1 MNESNRK
8 NRVVNILVVDSDIHS
23 ARLILELSAHKGIHA
38 NLASDKNSAL
48 DLIEKNNHE
57 LVFLSDKVNHYPN
70 TSSRVQTS
78 FELLQIIRS
87 NSPELPVIMFSCAQ
101 PSSPTSQQEIMENAV
116 RAIHA
121 GCSDFL
127 IKPLDKAKVEKI
139 LDTFVPNHGV
149 CVIASANEGDEDLYT
164 IVGKSPKLI
173 QTVELGKRIAPTS
186 VSVLVS
192 GESGTGKELISYLVH
207 QNSKRSQGPYIKV
220 NCAALSDSLLESE
233 LFGHERGAFTG
244 AYTRRKGRFEMADGG
259 TLLLDEIS
267 ETPLKFQAKLLRIIE
282 QQDFE
287 RVGGNE
293 KVRVD
298 VRIISTT
305 NKNLRQ
311 EIQKGRFRLDL
322 YYRLSSARLVLA
334 PLRERLEDLSEL
346 VWYFINLYA
355 KQSDRRITKLDP
367 AMMDI
372 LSKYEWPGN
381 VRQLRNVVLTSLI
394 LGRGQML
401 SLADVSWLFDE
412 LQPLPQEQK
421 TNIETIAETHETSK
435 KQALDIG
442 GVSLEQLERHAIL
455 NTLRKTQGNQRKA
468 AEVLG
473 ISDRTLRGKIKRYRQ
488 EGCLQAT

>member
-1 MNESNRK
+1 MVESNRK
-8 NRVVNILVVDSDIHS
+8 NRVANILVIDSDIQS
-23 ARLILELSAHKGIHA
+23 ARLILELSARKGIHA
-38 NLASDKNSAL
+38 NLANDKNSAL
-48 DLIEKNNHE
+48 DLLEKDNHD

-70 TSSRVQTS
+70 TPSRVQTS
-78 FELLQIIRS
+78 FELLQIIRLH
-87 NSPELPVIMFSCAQ
+87 SPELPVIMFSCAQ
-101 PSSPTSQQEIMENAV
+101 PSNSKSHQEAVENAV
-116 RAIHA
+116 KAIHA

-127 IKPLDKAKVEKI
+127 IKPLNKDKVEKI
-139 LDTFVPNHGV
+139 LDTFVPNHKV
-149 CVIASANEGDEDLYT
+149 CVIASADEGDENLYT
-164 IVGKSPKLI
+164 IVGKSPKLS
-173 QTVELGKRIAPTS
+173 QTVELAKRIATTS

-305 NKNLRQ
+305 NKNLLKEVQ
-311 EIQKGRFRLDL
+311 EGRFRLDL
-322 YYRLSSARLVLA
+322 YYRLSSARLMMA

-346 VWYFINLYA
+346 VWFFVNLYA
-355 KQSDRRITKLDP
+355 KQTSRRITELDP
-367 AMMDI
+367 AMMEL
-372 LSKYEWPGN
+372 LSKYQWPGN
-381 VRQLRNVVLTSLI
+381 IRQLRNVVLTSLI
-394 LGRGQML
+394 LGNGQTL

-421 TNIETIAETHETSK
+421 TNIKTMTENDEFSNE
-435 KQALDIG
+435 QALDLS
-442 GVSLEQLERHAIL
+442 GVSLERLERQAIL
-455 NTLRKTQGNQRKA
+455 DTLRTTQGNQRKA

-488 EGCLQAT
+488 EGCLQKT